1 MSCER
6 RPIGEHLRR
15 FNDPITNEV
24 AVLMVGDRC
33 ENRDI
38 VIHHKQKGIQRI
50 NELNR
55 AYDPLQYPLIF
66 FLGQDGYTIDLKSN
80 NDKKISSREFYA
92 SRLMSY

>member
-15 FNDPITNEV
+15 FKYPITNEV
-24 AVLMVGDRC
+24 AVLMVGDS
-33 ENRDI
+33 EHRDI

-50 NELNR
+50 IVSNR

-66 FLGQDGYTIDLKSN
+66 SWGKMDTP
-80 NDKKISSREFYA
+80 
-92 SRLMSY
+92 